1 MILSRRHGFILVRGR
16 KVAGTSVETALSTL
30 CGPDDIAS
38 PMVPADELRR
48 QAMGGFCGN
57 YSDDPAFEQAYLQL
71 VRQGRTGLSRPPA
84 RYKAH
89 MPLAA
94 IESEFGPV
102 DGFRVIGIERA
113 PYARVISALG
123 GVENLADRLDA
134 AAEDFLPQLR
144 SVWRYRNRSGELV
157 ATALRY
163 ERLQADLD
171 AFLGELGLAP
181 IPLPHAKPGIL
192 SNRIDLAQ
200 VFRRDQI
207 DRINRVL
214 AEEFEF
220 GGYPMR

>member
-1 MILSRRHGFILVRGR
+1 
-16 KVAGTSVETALSTL
+16 
-30 CGPDDIAS
+30 
-38 PMVPADELRR
+38 
-48 QAMGGFCGN
+48 
-57 YSDDPAFEQAYLQL
+57 
-71 VRQGRTGLSRPPA
+71 
-84 RYKAH
+84 

-94 IESEFGPV
+94 IEAEFGPV
-102 DGFRVIGIERA
+102 DGFRVIGIERN

-123 GVENLADRLDA
+123 GVEDLAGRLDA
-134 AAEDFLPQLR
+134 NDEVFLPQLR
-144 SVWRYRNRSGELV
+144 SVWRYRNRAGELV

-171 AFLGELGLAP
+171 AFLGQLGVAP

-192 SNRIDLAQ
+192 SNRIDPTQ

>member
-1 MILSRRHGFILVRGR
+1 MILSRRHRFILVRGR

-30 CGPDDIAS
+30 CGPEDIAS

-71 VRQGRTGLSRPPA
+71 VRQGRAGLRRPAA

-94 IESEFGPV
+94 IEAEFGPV
-102 DGFRVIGIERA
+102 DGFRVIGIERD

-123 GVENLADRLDA
+123 GVEYLAGRLDS

-144 SVWRYRNRSGELV
+144 SIWRYRNRAGELV

-171 AFLGELGLAP
+171 AFLGALGIAP
-181 IPLPHAKPGIL
+181 IALPHAKPGIL
-192 SNRIDLAQ
+192 SNRIDPTQ

-207 DRINRVL
+207 DKINAVM
-214 AEEFEF
+214 AEEFAF
-220 GGYPMR
+220 GGYQKR